1 MTINFNSDDDLPS
14 IKTLDHHNIL
24 MYWFNR
30 KSVSKEC
37 IVYYYWYFLDKRF
50 KFPLDV
56 CNGCHDILMV
66 PMNLSDITLL
76 NNYGVDC
83 CCIINEI
90 SKNEAMGLSKK
101 MQICMRK
108 VEYYIRYKNFL
119 SCIKYW

>member
-14 IKTLDHHNIL
+14 NKTLDLHNIL
-24 MYWFNR
+24 IYWFNR
-30 KSVSKEC
+30 KTVSKEC
-37 IVYYYWYFLDKRF
+37 IVCYYWYFLDKRF
-50 KFPLDV
+50 KFPPDV

-83 CCIINEI
+83 RCIINDI

-101 MQICMRK
+101 IQICMRK